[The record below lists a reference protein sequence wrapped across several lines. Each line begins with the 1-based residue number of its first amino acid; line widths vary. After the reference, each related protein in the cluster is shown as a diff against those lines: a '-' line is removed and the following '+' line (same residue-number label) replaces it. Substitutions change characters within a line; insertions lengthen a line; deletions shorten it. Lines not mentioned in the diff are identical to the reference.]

1 MNFSAAQ
8 HSPVMLPHFASTFG
22 QQPLAT
28 ALGSADFGA
37 TLAPLYRAS
46 TYHPNANSLSGPWHS
61 YEQPMAEIRTYPS
74 YPGYPVSPVPHQLN
88 SGIIQTSGPT
98 PPLDPRIHSSLS
110 DTVSD
115 GVDPRHNFH
124 FEMPSEGP
132 VRKTRSNPI
141 SPDDS
146 SGSLDFGQHGH
157 SRNRSDL
164 RCKVCHQ
171 SMASRQQLK
180 QHIMENHV
188 HSEDDKPYA
197 CPSCQL
203 SFKRIAHLH
212 RHQTVHTGSRNFVC
226 PKCNKNF
233 ARNDH
238 LTAHLWTHETGPFIC
253 AVCKYVGHSRA
264 DLKLHTTSDHPLRR
278 RRQKSDD
285 ITSDHGSGVTSA
297 DGDGQ

>member
-1 MNFSAAQ
+1 
-8 HSPVMLPHFASTFG
+8 
-22 QQPLAT
+22 
-28 ALGSADFGA
+28 
-37 TLAPLYRAS
+37 
-46 TYHPNANSLSGPWHS
+46 
-61 YEQPMAEIRTYPS
+61 
-74 YPGYPVSPVPHQLN
+74 
-88 SGIIQTSGPT
+88 
-98 PPLDPRIHSSLS
+98 
-110 DTVSD
+110 
-115 GVDPRHNFH
+115 VDPRYNFH
-124 FEMPSEGP
+124 FEMPVRSREGP
-132 VRKTRSNPI
+132 MRKIAKPI
-141 SPDDS
+141 SDES
-146 SGSLDFGQHGH
+146 SGSLDYGSKSL
-157 SRNRSDL
+157 SRSRGNDL

-253 AVCKYVGHSRA
+253 AVCKFVGHARA
-264 DLKLHTTSDHPLRR
+264 DLKLHTTSEHPLRR
-278 RRQKSDD
+278 RRHKSDD
-285 ITSDHGSGVTSA
+285 TTFDQGSAVNSLTSA
-297 DGDGQ
+297 DGDFQ